1 MSNAAH
7 RAATPNEEWHH
18 LSEPLQLALAQHAM
32 RQAATIIADQ
42 AELFAVQFATATLAD
57 RGAADALKLFAVLL
71 RETSA
76 ECLRPMGNA

>member
-1 MSNAAH
+1 MRSNAP
-7 RAATPNEEWHH
+7 TTEWQL
-18 LSEPLQLALAQHAM
+18 LSDETQLALAQQAM

-42 AELFAVQFATATLAD
+42 AELFAVQFTTKTLVD

-76 ECLRPMGNA
+76 DCLRPMGNA